1 MFKIPLLNVNMK
13 AFPDHG
19 WRFGNPKAFYITI
32 DYKGKKSLIYIQNY
46 YQMFGQI
53 EGSIVKHIVLLK

>member
-32 DYKGKKSLIYIQNY
+32 DFKGKKFTHLYS
-46 YQMFGQI
+46 
-53 EGSIVKHIVLLK
+53 KLLSDV

>member
-13 AFPDHG
+13 AFSDHG

-32 DYKGKKSLIYIQNY
+32 DYEGKNSLICIPNY

-53 EGSIVKHIVLLK
+53 EGSIVKHIVL